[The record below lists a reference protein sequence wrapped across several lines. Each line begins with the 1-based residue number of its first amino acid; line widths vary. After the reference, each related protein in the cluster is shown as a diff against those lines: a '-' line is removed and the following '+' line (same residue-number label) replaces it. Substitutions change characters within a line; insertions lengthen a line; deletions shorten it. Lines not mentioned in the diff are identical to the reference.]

1 MSQTLLFIIG
11 VVVFGIAVVGI
22 LLYAYALANRAFQ
35 DGIDSQSTEPR
46 APLTRIDGPPV
57 PVVTSVVT

>member
-22 LLYAYALANRAFQ
+22 FLYAYALANRAFQ
-35 DGIDSQSTEPR
+35 DGIDSQTTGPR
-46 APLTRIDGPPV
+46 VPLTQIDGPPV

>member
-35 DGIDSQSTEPR
+35 DGIGSQSTEPR
-46 APLTRIDGPPV
+46 AQLTQIDGPPA
-57 PVVTSVVT
+57 PVVTSLVT